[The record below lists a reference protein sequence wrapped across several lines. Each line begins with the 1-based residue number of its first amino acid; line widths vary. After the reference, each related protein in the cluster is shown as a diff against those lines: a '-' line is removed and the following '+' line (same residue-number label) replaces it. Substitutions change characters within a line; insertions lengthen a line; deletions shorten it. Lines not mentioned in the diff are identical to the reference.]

1 VVPAN
6 ENPQGKGRTRTLAG
20 RYSVG
25 RWQSLPADDA
35 QRVLQEEVIA
45 TQRLMVVRCLYRPG
59 SDFAPHLHQQEQITI
74 VEEGTLEFTV
84 NGDTMRV
91 GRGEMISICPG
102 VLHGSRVIGSE
113 PARALN
119 LFHADTA
126 CRPSARSG
134 RLTRIPGE
142 A

>member
-1 VVPAN
+1 MGPVERN
-6 ENPQGKGRTRTLAG
+6 HHGKGRTRTLPG

-25 RWQSLPADDA
+25 SWQSLPADDA
-35 QRVLQEEVIA
+35 QRVLEEEIIA

-74 VEEGTLEFTV
+74 VESGTLEFTV
-84 NGDTMRV
+84 NGDTIKV
-91 GRGEMISICPG
+91 AAGQMISIFPG
-102 VLHGSRVIGSE
+102 VLHGSRVLGSE

-119 LFHADTA
+119 IFHAAADRRTT
-126 CRPSARSG
+126 ARSG
-134 RLTRIPGE
+134 RLTRLPGI